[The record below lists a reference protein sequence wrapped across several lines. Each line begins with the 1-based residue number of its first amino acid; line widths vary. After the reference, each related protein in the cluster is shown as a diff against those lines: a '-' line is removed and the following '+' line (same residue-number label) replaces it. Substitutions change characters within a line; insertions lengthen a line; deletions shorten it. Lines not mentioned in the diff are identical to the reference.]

1 MGMRSEEEYFRMSR
15 VFCGKHDGCAV
26 HHSSTGMV
34 LEHVFVW
41 LAFGTLTACYDGEGC
56 RVFAVSRINK

>member
-1 MGMRSEEEYFRMSR
+1 MKSEEEHFPMACT
-15 VFCGKHDGCAV
+15 FCGRRGGGAV
-26 HHSSTGMV
+26 RNSSTGMA

-41 LAFGTLTACYDGEGC
+41 LAFGTLAACYDGEGR